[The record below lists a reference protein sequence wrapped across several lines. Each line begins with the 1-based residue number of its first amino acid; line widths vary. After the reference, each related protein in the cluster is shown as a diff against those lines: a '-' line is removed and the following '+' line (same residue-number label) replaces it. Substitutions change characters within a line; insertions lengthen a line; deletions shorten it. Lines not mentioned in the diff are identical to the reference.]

1 MQIDMAGL
9 TSSEEYDAELE
20 RMNATMTA
28 ENLALQH
35 DNKQLNTLIKEYETT
50 LETIM
55 GLFRQRAV
63 SGISNAVP
71 YPFPCPSFVLAAP
84 FFAKLFVSTGT
95 RANAHTFSLSMMSN
109 VKN

>member
-1 MQIDMAGL
+1 MAGL

-20 RMNATMTA
+20 RMNVTMTA

-63 SGISNAVP
+63 SGIVVTLS
-71 YPFPCPSFVLAAP
+71 L
-84 FFAKLFVSTGT
+84 FFAL
-95 RANAHTFSLSMMSN
+95 LSCGGCQIPAILH
-109 VKN
+109 

>member
-1 MQIDMAGL
+1 MTGL
-9 TSSEEYDAELE
+9 TSSEEYDTELE

-63 SGISNAVP
+63 SITLSLCHLIS
-71 YPFPCPSFVLAAP
+71 FPALLPCGRCQIPAL
-84 FFAKLFVSTGT
+84 LC
-95 RANAHTFSLSMMSN
+95 
-109 VKN
+109 